1 MFDKKWL
8 NVCTPRENKTTKG
21 KQDEGKGSKTVI
33 HALYAI
39 GPRDK
44 KVQKT

>member
-1 MFDKKWL
+1 MKIFDKNGL
-8 NVCTPRENKTTKG
+8 TYVHQGG

-39 GPRDK
+39 GLRDK